1 MIFQSFNWLFFVS
14 VTLLSFFLR
23 GRLRHTL
30 FYTSGIYFIHHYSPL
45 SLAILIPVALLITA
59 PYIFR
64 ESEKQ
69 NQVNGLVWISAW
81 LLYGTYV
88 YYMDLTNHR
97 YFPYEILL
105 LGAYNLARFY
115 HILIDLNYLR
125 KKGPDWD
132 QLFAYL
138 FFPPLLFC
146 GPIEKFQEFLN
157 FSKND
162 YKTNYKQVAYF
173 LILAITQAA
182 IAEFCDIFLTHP
194 DADLSTIGKIPLIL
208 YILGIG
214 WEIHFRLS
222 SYLNF
227 SRGFAWFMGF
237 EFSKP
242 NFQKPYSARSVAGF
256 WSRWNMSLSRWTRQ
270 YLFYG
275 NIESFTFKRVAFV
288 LIMFWCLVGILHG
301 LNWHYFLWGVSMG
314 MVILVNFAYMFA
326 RYHLEWLIKFDLHYF
341 PTWIKRALT
350 ITWIHLSCVLLVP
363 DCEILIDAIKRNLG
377 L

>member
-1 MIFQSFNWLFFVS
+1 MIFQSFNWLFFLS
-14 VTLLSFFLR
+14 VALLSFVFR
-23 GRLRHTL
+23 GRSRLAL
-30 FYTSGIYFIHHYSPL
+30 FYISGVYFVHHYSPL
-45 SLAILIPVALLITA
+45 SLSILIPVALLITG

-69 NQVNGLVWISAW
+69 NQINGLAWIIVWLI
-81 LLYGTYV
+81 YGCYI
-88 YYMDLTNHR
+88 YYSNFSNHS

-115 HILIDLNYLR
+115 HVLVDLNFL
-125 KKGPDWD
+125 KTKGPSWD

-146 GPIEKFQEFLN
+146 GPIEKFQEFIN
-157 FSKND
+157 FSK
-162 YKTNYKQVAYF
+162 YECKPNYRKVAHF
-173 LILAITQAA
+173 LTLALIQAT
-182 IAEFCDIFLTHP
+182 IAEFCDKVMTP
-194 DADLSTIGKIPLIL
+194 SNTDLSTIDEMPLVL

-275 NIESFTFKRVAFV
+275 NIESFTLKRVALV
-288 LIMFWCLVGILHG
+288 LMVFWCMVGILHG
-301 LNWHYFLWGVSMG
+301 LNWHYFLWGIAMG
-314 MVILVNFAYMFA
+314 IMILVNFGYMFA

-341 PTWIKRALT
+341 PTWIKRVLT
-350 ITWIHLSCVLLVP
+350 ITWIHLSCILLVP
-363 DCEILIDAIKRNLG
+363 NCEIIIHAIKRNLG